1 MTYQWIKENQ
11 KHFTVAMMCQ
21 VLGVSR
27 SGFYDW
33 KDRPQNA
40 RTRRRA
46 ELVGPIT
53 KAHADSR
60 STYGSPRVHAQLK
73 ASGVRVCQN
82 TVAKIMKEEG
92 ICSKIPRRFRVRTTD
107 SAHAYPP
114 AKDLLDRQ
122 FDASLPD
129 QKWAADITYIP
140 TAEGWLYLAGV
151 IDLCS
156 RKIVGWAMA
165 DHLKA
170 DLCLEALE
178 MALAKRGRNV
188 KGARG
193 SGQLAG
199 LIHHSDR
206 GVQYACGVYRELLEQ
221 QGITCSM
228 SRSGDCYGNAMMESL
243 WGTLKT
249 ELIYH
254 EKYRTREQARS
265 SIFQYIECWYNP
277 KRIHS
282 ALGYKS
288 PDEFEAEMN

>member
-1 MTYQWIKENQ
+1 MTYRWIKDNQ
-11 KHFTVAMMCQ
+11 KQFPVAVMCQ

-27 SGFYDW
+27 SGYYDW
-33 KDRPQNA
+33 KDRPQSA
-40 RTRRRA
+40 RARRRT

-53 KAHADSR
+53 QAHAHSHG
-60 STYGSPRVHAQLK
+60 TYGSPRVHAQLK
-73 ASGVRVCQN
+73 ATGIYACEN
-82 TVAKIMKEEG
+82 TVAKIMKEER
-92 ICSKIPRRFRVRTTD
+92 ICSKIPRKFRVRTTD
-107 SAHAYPP
+107 SAHAYPT

-122 FDASLPD
+122 FDASRPD
-129 QKWAADITYIP
+129 QKWAADITYVP
-140 TAEGWLYLAGV
+140 TEQGWLYLAGV

-170 DLCLEALE
+170 DLCLDALQ
-178 MALAKRGRNV
+178 MALDKRGV
-188 KGARG
+188 GKGTRK
-193 SGQLAG
+193 LAG

-206 GVQYACGVYRELLEQ
+206 GVQYACGDYRQLLEEQ
-221 QGITCSM
+221 AITCSM
-228 SRSGDCYGNAMMESL
+228 SRSGDCYGNAMMESF

-254 EKYRTREQARS
+254 EKYRTREQASS

-282 ALGYKS
+282 ALDYKS